1 MAKVSNKYITL
12 LQQSQFWFPKEFEQ
26 KYKLKVWSLG
36 YTDSST
42 TLYTFGVRTKRTVRE
57 LQDMVWE
64 LNGGGWA
71 RVEAK
76 DPMGDE
82 R

>member
-1 MAKVSNKYITL
+1 MANVSSKYITL
-12 LQQSQFWFPKEFEQ
+12 LQSWQHSFKEEFEQ
-26 KYKLKVWSLG
+26 KYGLKVQPLG

-42 TLYTFGVRTKRTVRE
+42 TLYTFRISTKKSVRQV
-57 LQDMVWE
+57 QDMVWD

-71 RVEAK
+71 RVEK
-76 DPMGDE
+76 NSPIGD